1 MAKASLILIALV
13 AALLQSSHGFQFM
26 SKWKLPT
33 PVDVA
38 QEAAVQEKFGDKS
51 TYLLVGAGTCVFLI

>member
-1 MAKASLILIALV
+1 MRKASILLALV
-13 AALLQSSHGFQFM
+13 ALFHQTHGFQFM

-38 QEAAVQEKFGDKS
+38 QEAAIQDKFGDKS
-51 TYLLVGAGTCVFLI
+51 TYLLHC

>member
-1 MAKASLILIALV
+1 MKSKAIFLVALV
-13 AALLQSSHGFQFM
+13 ALLNHSNGFQFM

-38 QEAAVQEKFGDKS
+38 QEAAIQEKFGDKS
-51 TYLLVGAGTCVFLI
+51 TYFCGLRY